1 MNNDANI
8 NNMKLKKFNESMENI
23 NKTYE
28 EKIKKLN
35 NENIKL
41 KNIVKSLNK
50 ENKEM
55 NELNNDFKIQKENE
69 LLECK
74 TKIEDL
80 QIRVQQ
86 ISEDKNNFEEIKKNY
101 ENEINEL
108 KNDNKILNM
117 NNQSLD
123 SELKRIQGTS
133 GNNEKNLNRTLT
145 QVYKDNIMFNQ
156 FKKQLKKIDTII
168 DNDLVNINENN
179 YEYNMNKAKIEGN
192 KFQSMIEDAANN
204 PIQISNSETQLN
216 KNNSNKSLS
225 NNNIPEIINKINEN
239 IQENK
244 INSMNFVNMI
254 SKIYNKFIDLYK
266 KYKSN
271 SIEYEKNNILRNQKN
286 LKNEEDLKNK
296 IISIT
301 NENIDKFSSMCYNN
315 NAKDLK
321 IELKNLNQRSGGLSS
336 YDVLKVALD
345 ILGKLLLRTSSYRD
359 EKELEIENLNGKI
372 IYLLSE
378 LDIYKRNINLNK
390 DNTNNK
396 SEIQLLNNQLGLKE
410 DEINRLNKDIEE
422 YLMKIK
428 ELTCENNLLK
438 NLQKSRIN
446 NTTNYENNNNNNKI
460 SNDNLRNNYNN
471 INDINKKYK
480 NINTLIKNKKKN
492 NQNQN
497 NNDSYEDNDEDS
509 DKLSEKMLK
518 NDLAKKQ
525 DDIDKIY
532 AQLREINQLENGNMN
547 NYENNKK

>member
-23 NKTYE
+23 NNNYE

>member
-23 NKTYE
+23 TKTYE

-321 IELKNLNQRSGGLSS
+321 IELKNLNQKSGGLSS
-336 YDVLKVALD
+336 YDVLKFALD

-497 NNDSYEDNDEDS
+497 YNDSYEDNDEDS

>member
-8 NNMKLKKFNESMENI
+8 NNIKLKKYNESIENI
-23 NKTYE
+23 TKTYK

-460 SNDNLRNNYNN
+460 SNENLRNNYNN